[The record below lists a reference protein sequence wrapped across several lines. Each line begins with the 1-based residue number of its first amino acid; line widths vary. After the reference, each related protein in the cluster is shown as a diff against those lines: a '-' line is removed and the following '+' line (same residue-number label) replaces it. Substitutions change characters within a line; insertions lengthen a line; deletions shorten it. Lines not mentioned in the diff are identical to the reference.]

1 MRHFIVYARKAVTS
15 PNFSL
20 DDLPGSGG
28 RMDLVARCITSALWI
43 SHALRR
49 DSCIHVVA
57 YGRPHP
63 PVVISFYGDSLRD
76 VSPDERNIAS
86 WIQKSLAREKRNQ
99 GITVRKI
106 SFQQLI
112 EELAAEGVFFYLL
125 HEKGRDIRDVEPKE
139 DSVFVLGDHVGLPRK
154 EEKFVE
160 RFEHEKVSLGT
171 TSYLASQCI
180 TVLHYELDRKRKMNS
195 ASSPVMIVK

>member
-1 MRHFIVYARKAVTS
+1 MRQFILYARKAVTS
-15 PNFSL
+15 PGFSL

-28 RMDLVARCITSALWI
+28 RMDLVARCIANALWI

-49 DSCIHVVA
+49 DSCILVVA
-57 YGRPHP
+57 SGSPHP
-63 PVVISFYGDSLRD
+63 PVVISFYGDSLRG
-76 VSPDERNIAS
+76 VSPDERNIAA
-86 WIQKSLAREKRNQ
+86 WIKLALANKRRNP
-99 GITVRKI
+99 GIRVRKI

-112 EELAAEGVFFYLL
+112 EELAAEEGSFFYIL
-125 HEKGRDIRDVEPKE
+125 HEKGRAISDAELEP
-139 DSVFVLGDHVGLPRK
+139 DAVFILGDHLGLPRN

-180 TVLHYELDRKRKMNS
+180 TLLHYELDKRRE
-195 ASSPVMIVK
+195 